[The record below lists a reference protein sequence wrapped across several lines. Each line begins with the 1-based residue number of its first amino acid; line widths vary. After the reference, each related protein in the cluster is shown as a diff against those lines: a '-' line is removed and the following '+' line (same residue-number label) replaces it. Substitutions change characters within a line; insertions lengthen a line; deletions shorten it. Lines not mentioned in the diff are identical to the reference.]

1 MKQMELPAVLGGP
14 PALDRAILPS
24 WPALADAA
32 ALEDIRQAL
41 EAGKWQ
47 MGPRTAEFEK
57 TFAEY
62 CGARHALLVTNCT
75 QALGLSL
82 QALGVEPG
90 DEVILP
96 AIAFISDL
104 TIVML
109 LGAKPVLADVDP
121 ETGNISPEGIAE
133 ALTPKTKAI
142 LTLPYSGLPC
152 DITAIMDLAARRGV
166 PVVEDAAHAHGSA
179 FRGRRIG
186 AWATASC
193 FSFDQN
199 KVVSAGQGGAITTD
213 DEALYKK
220 LKRLRAFGQNP
231 ELTVPEYLFYT
242 EVSGNYK
249 PTDLQAI
256 LLGYQLAAL
265 DGQIAV
271 RERQY
276 QRICRALEEFPGLR
290 PVIPTPGTERLSHY
304 MMRFHYDCESW
315 GGLDRN
321 LLIKAF
327 LKDGIPVGPGWTP
340 LYYRLEAYAGGR
352 GPEALPEWWQRLPHA
367 ENNSRRT
374 LTLGMNLL
382 MAGDAAVE
390 QALQGFRKIYR
401 HASEIYQFYQQPENR
416 VTCRL
421 NDANVLAGYD
431 WIKGNPVELTPLVRK
446 VAHYD

>member
-1 MKQMELPAVLGGP
+1 MKRMELPGVLGGP
-14 PALDRAILPS
+14 PALDRSLLPS
-24 WPALADAA
+24 WPVLADEAA
-32 ALEDIRQAL
+32 IEDVQQAL
-41 EAGKWQ
+41 RAGKWP

-62 CGARHALLVTNCT
+62 CGTRFALLLTNCT
-75 QALGLSL
+75 QALSLSL
-82 QALGVEPG
+82 QALGVGPG

-96 AIAFISDL
+96 AVAFISDL
-104 TIVML
+104 TVVLL

-133 ALTPKTKAI
+133 ALTRKTKAI

-152 DITAIMDLAARRGV
+152 DIEAIMNLASRRGI

-199 KVVSAGQGGAITTD
+199 KVVSGGQGGAVTTD

-220 LKRLRAFGQNP
+220 LKRMRAFGQNP

-256 LLGYQLAAL
+256 LLGYQLGAL
-265 DGQIAV
+265 DGQIAA

-276 QRICRALEEFPGLR
+276 EKIRRAMEEFPGLR

-304 MMRFHYDCESW
+304 MMRFHYDCDSW

-352 GPEALPEWWQRLPHA
+352 GPEGLPDWWQRLPHA
-367 ENNSRRT
+367 ENNSRRA

-382 MAGDAAVE
+382 MAGDEAVE
-390 QALQGFRKIYR
+390 LALNGFRKIY
-401 HASEIYQFYQQPENR
+401 HYAPEIDKFYQQPENR
-416 VTCRL
+416 VACRL

-431 WIKGNPVELTPLVRK
+431 WIKGNPIELMPLGKK